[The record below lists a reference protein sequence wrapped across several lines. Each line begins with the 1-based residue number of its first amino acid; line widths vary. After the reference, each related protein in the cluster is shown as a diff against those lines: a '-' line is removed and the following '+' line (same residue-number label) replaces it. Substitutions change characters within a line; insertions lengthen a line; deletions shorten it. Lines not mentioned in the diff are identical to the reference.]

1 MTLQP
6 GRARLATRPLPTGS
20 PAAAKTMGMTDVACF
35 AATTDEV
42 SVGDNNV
49 DLEPGKLGG
58 DLVGTLA
65 ASIPPTKLDRDGAT
79 LDPPEFPQ
87 PLDQCVDP
95 CALVY

>member
-42 SVGDNNV
+42 PSVTITS
-49 DLEPGKLGG
+49 
-58 DLVGTLA
+58 TLSRANSA
-65 ASIPPTKLDRDGAT
+65 AISAERSLRPSPPTKLDRDGAT

-87 PLDQCVDP
+87 PLDKCVDP